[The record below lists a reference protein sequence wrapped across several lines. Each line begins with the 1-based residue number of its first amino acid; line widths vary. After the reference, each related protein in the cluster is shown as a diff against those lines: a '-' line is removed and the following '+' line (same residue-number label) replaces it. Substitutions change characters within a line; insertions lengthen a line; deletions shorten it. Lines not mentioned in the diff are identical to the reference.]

1 MGEKCFEAEYL
12 PFSLATTTSSL
23 MSSEGLQWKVNL
35 TQAAGIRTADIC
47 HLLSSPCD
55 PLNVLATFC

>member
-23 MSSEGLQWKVNL
+23 VSSEGLGL
-35 TQAAGIRTADIC
+35 EHRTLVI
-47 HLLSSPCD
+47 SF
-55 PLNVLATFC
+55 PLPVIPSKS